1 MDSRLGRTAAV
12 LRLALGAAVRA
23 LWLARVR
30 SRWLDAEQRIQ
41 AERALWATEG
51 RRLREAATRQGGM
64 LIKIGQFLST
74 RADVLP
80 EEFTREVGQLQD
92 VVPPVGWLQVDEVLR
107 GAYGAR
113 YVPDVFAEINQ
124 TAAAA
129 ASLAQVHHGRLADGR
144 AVALKILRPGIERAV
159 RIDLDA
165 VRIAVSWLNRLTSWG
180 KRFDLMAIWRELHET
195 TEQELDV
202 FGEAER
208 GRRFAENFKDDPK
221 VGAPLVMDELTRPGV
236 LVMELVRGIKPDQL
250 DALDAAGIDRQLLA
264 KRLIESYM
272 KQWLVDGFFH
282 ADPHPGNIF
291 VKPDGAIIYVDFGM
305 MGEMRPEDQTAL
317 RELVQGVI
325 TNDLDR
331 ATRGLVDLGFVR
343 PGADIGKLRRAFGFL
358 LDRMLGTT
366 FFRASGPE
374 VEAFVREIRDFLYEQ
389 PFQVPARYTFLGRAL
404 GILSGIVAPLAPGQ
418 NFVRLL
424 IDGAR
429 RYAGA
434 AAGASGTRD
443 VLKGLLRRVSEP
455 AAQALRLLQK
465 LDRDDYRIPI
475 DFEPLRREMRA
486 GRAALRALTWVTL
499 GGFAALTAALV
510 GVAMPTLRDVLIV
523 LSVVFFLGAIAA
535 QRRS

>member
-1 MDSRLGRTAAV
+1 M
-12 LRLALGAAVRA
+12 RA
-23 LWLARVR
+23 LWLTRVR
-30 SRWLDAEQRIQ
+30 SRWLDPEQRIR
-41 AERALWATEG
+41 AERALWAREG
-51 RRLREAATRQGGM
+51 RCLREAAARQGGM
-64 LIKIGQFLST
+64 LIKVGQFLST

-92 VVPPVGWLQVDEVLR
+92 VVPPVGWLQVEEVLR
-107 GAYGAR
+107 SAFGAR
-113 YVPDVFAEINQ
+113 FVPDVFQSISE

-129 ASLAQVHHGRLADGR
+129 ASLAQVHYARLADGR
-144 AVALKILRPGIERAV
+144 DVAVKVLRPGIERAV

-165 VRIAVSWLNRLTSWG
+165 VRIAVSWMERLTSWG
-180 KRFDLMAIWRELHET
+180 KRFDLLAIWRELRDT

-202 FGEAER
+202 FGEAQR
-208 GRRFAENFKDDPK
+208 AARFAENFRDDPM
-221 VGAPLVMDELTRPGV
+221 VGAPEVLHDLTRPGI

-250 DALDAAGIDRQLLA
+250 EALDAAGIDRQQLA

-272 KQWLVDGFFH
+272 KQWLVDGFYH

-291 VKPDGAIIYVDFGM
+291 VKPDGAIVYIDFGM

-317 RELVQGVI
+317 KELVQGVI
-325 TNDLDR
+325 AHDLDR

-358 LDRMLGTT
+358 LDRLLGTT

-389 PFQVPARYTFLGRAL
+389 PFQIPARYTFLGRAL
-404 GILSGIVAPLAPGQ
+404 GILAGIVAPLAPGQ

-424 IDGAR
+424 MDGAR
-429 RYAGA
+429 RYAGVG
-434 AAGASGTRD
+434 GAKGATS
-443 VLKGLLRRVSEP
+443 VLRGVLRRVQEP
-455 AAQALRLLQK
+455 FAQALRLLAK

-486 GRAALRALTWVTL
+486 GRAALRSLTWVTL

-510 GVAMPTLRDVLIV
+510 GVSMPGLRDALVV
-523 LSVVFFLGAIAA
+523 LSVAFFVGAVLV

>member
-1 MDSRLGRTAAV
+1 MSRTAAV

-23 LWLARVR
+23 LWLTKVR
-30 SRWLDAEQRIQ
+30 YRWLDPEQRIR
-41 AERALWATEG
+41 AERALWAMEG
-51 RRLREAATRQGGM
+51 RRLRGAATRQGGM
-64 LIKIGQFLST
+64 LIKLGQFLST

-92 VVPPVGWLQVDEVLR
+92 VVPPVSWLQIDEVLR
-107 GAYGAR
+107 SAFGAR
-113 YVPDVFAEINQ
+113 YVPDVFQTFEQ

-129 ASLAQVHHGRLADGR
+129 ASLAQVHHARLSDGR
-144 AVALKILRPGIERAV
+144 AVAVKVLRPGIERAV

-165 VRIAVSWLNRLTSWG
+165 VRIAVSWMMRLTSWG
-180 KRFDLMAIWRELHET
+180 KRFDLLAIWRELRDT

-208 GRRFAENFKDDPK
+208 SRRFAENFKDDPM
-221 VGAPLVMDELTRPGV
+221 VGAPAVMHDLTRPGV
-236 LVMELVRGIKPDQL
+236 LVMELVQGIKPDQL
-250 DALDAAGIDRQLLA
+250 EALDAAGIDRQQVA

-291 VKPDGAIIYVDFGM
+291 VKSDGALVYVDFGM

-325 TNDLDR
+325 AHDLDR

-343 PGADIGKLRRAFGFL
+343 PGADLGKLRRAFGFL

-389 PFQVPARYTFLGRAL
+389 PFQIPARYTFLGRAL
-404 GILSGIVAPLAPGQ
+404 GILAGIVAPLAPGQ
-418 NFVRLL
+418 NFMRLL

-429 RYAGA
+429 RYAGS
-434 AAGASGTRD
+434 AAGGTGLGD
-443 VLKGLLRRVSEP
+443 VLKGALRRVQEP
-455 AAQALRLLQK
+455 LAQALRLLAK

-475 DFEPLRREMRA
+475 DFEPLRREMRQ
-486 GRAALRALTWVTL
+486 GRGALRALTWVTL

-510 GVAMPTLRDVLIV
+510 GVSLPAVRDVLV
-523 LSVVFFLGAIAA
+523 TLSVLFFVGAIFA